1 MALVIWRND
10 PTGATGQEIID
21 HKGSIT
27 EFLMSRH
34 FDYEYLTIELNGCAV
49 PVDKN
54 NPDERLFNELC
65 EFDRVLII
73 NSPKG
78 ASLIIAAVVAV
89 VAAVAVTLL
98 MPSINPNDM
107 GVQKDSPNNNLSAQT
122 NQARP
127 YQAIPDILGEPRP
140 YPDLTGEATQ
150 EYIQKEKGQAQKT
163 ITQLMVIS
171 MEKYEVDEVY
181 TSDTLLSQIG
191 GTYTVYQPVNG
202 VATVPVVNET
212 FSINE
217 VDGQELFAPDQVE
230 SQLKISTPEIDNSG
244 TIIKVDDD
252 SYTITTTLDISE
264 FSKIESFPVQGKFTT
279 RVKTQNAPQD
289 VTFTALIQS
298 YTDNAGTYTLGIKT
312 DDSVTETDNLVKIDV
327 TVNEKTTIGPFS
339 TPVDGDQLWIC
350 LLYTSPSPR
359 DRQKSRMPSSA

>member
-34 FDYEYLTIELNGCAV
+34 FDYEYLTIELNGCSI

-150 EYIQKEKGQAQKT
+150 EYIQKAKGQAQKT

-171 MEKYEVDEVY
+171 QEIYEVDEAY

-191 GTYTVYQPVNG
+191 GTYTVYHPVNG
-202 VATVPVVNET
+202 IVTVPTVNET

-230 SQLKISTPEIDNSG
+230 SQLKILTPAIDNSG
-244 TIIKVDDD
+244 SIVQVDPD
-252 SYTITTTLDISE
+252 SYTITTTLDISD
-264 FSKIESFPVQGKFTT
+264 FSKIKSFPVSGEFKARIKIEGVF
-279 RVKTQNAPQD
+279 QD
-289 VTFTALIQS
+289 ISFSALIQS

-312 DDSVTETDNLVKIDV
+312 DDNVTVTDNLVKLDI

-339 TPVDGDQLWIC
+339 TPVDGDQLWMDF
-350 LLYTSPSPR
+350 TFPR
-359 DRQKSRMPSSA
+359 GLKGKSVIQVD

>member
-34 FDYEYLTIELNGCAV
+34 FDYEYLTIELNGCST

-107 GVQKDSPNNNLSAQT
+107 GVQKDLS
-122 NQARP
+122 
-127 YQAIPDILGEPRP
+127 
-140 YPDLTGEATQ
+140 
-150 EYIQKEKGQAQKT
+150 
-163 ITQLMVIS
+163 
-171 MEKYEVDEVY
+171 
-181 TSDTLLSQIG
+181 
-191 GTYTVYQPVNG
+191 
-202 VATVPVVNET
+202 
-212 FSINE
+212 
-217 VDGQELFAPDQVE
+217 
-230 SQLKISTPEIDNSG
+230 
-244 TIIKVDDD
+244 
-252 SYTITTTLDISE
+252 
-264 FSKIESFPVQGKFTT
+264 
-279 RVKTQNAPQD
+279 
-289 VTFTALIQS
+289 LIH
-298 YTDNAGTYTLGIKT
+298 I
-312 DDSVTETDNLVKIDV
+312 
-327 TVNEKTTIGPFS
+327 
-339 TPVDGDQLWIC
+339 
-350 LLYTSPSPR
+350 
-359 DRQKSRMPSSA
+359 

>member
-34 FDYEYLTIELNGCAV
+34 FDYEYLTIELNGCSI

-150 EYIQKEKGQAQKT
+150 E
-163 ITQLMVIS
+163 
-171 MEKYEVDEVY
+171 
-181 TSDTLLSQIG
+181 LS
-191 GTYTVYQPVNG
+191 
-202 VATVPVVNET
+202 
-212 FSINE
+212 
-217 VDGQELFAPDQVE
+217 
-230 SQLKISTPEIDNSG
+230 
-244 TIIKVDDD
+244 
-252 SYTITTTLDISE
+252 
-264 FSKIESFPVQGKFTT
+264 
-279 RVKTQNAPQD
+279 
-289 VTFTALIQS
+289 LIH
-298 YTDNAGTYTLGIKT
+298 I
-312 DDSVTETDNLVKIDV
+312 
-327 TVNEKTTIGPFS
+327 
-339 TPVDGDQLWIC
+339 
-350 LLYTSPSPR
+350 
-359 DRQKSRMPSSA
+359 